1 MDFDFN
7 LILVPATLVFFLL
20 WLLDKLVLKQ
30 REKKGR
36 GNENFIIAWAY
47 DFWPVL
53 AVVLFVRSFLYE
65 PFNIPSESMMPNLEV
80 GDFILVNKF
89 NYGVRLPLVHTK
101 IIPVGEPKAGDVA
114 VFRYPENPK
123 QSYIKRVIAV
133 SGDTV
138 KIENGVISV
147 NGQSYSQTLLEP
159 KSIIFTERGQNNQV
173 LDIPM
178 AGGVYHEQIGEK
190 QHIIQQVS
198 PEQSAGRP
206 QDYLQFRDDV
216 STQAVQQRQVLQL
229 PTILAGFP
237 SLTQTA
243 EFTVPQGHY
252 FVMGDNRDQSADSRF
267 WGFVPEENLIG
278 RAFYVWMHKEAGFSV
293 PTFSRNGTIN

>member
-65 PFNIPSESMMPNLEV
+65 PFNIPSESMVPTLEV

-114 VFRYPENPK
+114 VFRFPENPK
-123 QSYIKRVIAV
+123 QSYIKRVIGLPNDKV
-133 SGDTV
+133 
-138 KIENGVISV
+138 EMRNGELFI
-147 NGQSYSQTLLEP
+147 NGQ
-159 KSIIFTERGQNNQV
+159 
-173 LDIPM
+173 
-178 AGGVYHEQIGEK
+178 
-190 QHIIQQVS
+190 QQQR
-198 PEQSAGRP
+198 QSLGT
-206 QDYLQFRDDV
+206 V
-216 STQAVQQRQVLQL
+216 STQVMTREGVHPIEMDFYQNTLGEHQFTSYQFSAAQKDQRLSEHFAQDSNITMNQNWSV
-229 PTILAGFP
+229 
-237 SLTQTA
+237 
-243 EFTVPQGHY
+243 TVPEGQY
-252 FVMGDNRDQSADSRF
+252 LVLGDNRDQSKDSRS

-278 RAFYVWMHKEAGFSV
+278 RAFFIWMHKEPGFNL
-293 PTFSRNGTIN
+293 PNFSRSGKID

>member
-89 NYGVRLPLVHTK
+89 DYGIRLPLVHTK
-101 IIPVGEPKAGDVA
+101 VIPVGEPKAGDVA

-147 NGQSYSQTLLEP
+147 NGQTYSQTQVEQ
-159 KSIIFTERGQNNQV
+159 KNIVFTEQDKNNQV
-173 LDIPM
+173 LDIAM
-178 AGGVYHEQIGEK
+178 AGGLYHEQIGDK

-198 PEQSAGRP
+198 TEQTDEQAKA
-206 QDYLQFRDDV
+206 YLQFRDEV
-216 STQAVQQRQVLQL
+216 SQQVMQQRQAFQRSAIV
-229 PTILAGFP
+229 AGFP
-237 SLTQTA
+237 SLVQTV
-243 EFTVPQGHY
+243 EFTVPEGHY

-267 WGFVPEENLIG
+267 WGFVPEQNLIG
-278 RAFYVWMHKEAGFSV
+278 RAFYVWMHKDAGFKL
-293 PTFSRNGTIN
+293 PTLERNGKIN